1 MASSGRE
8 KVGYD
13 NVVVI
18 SKSIHQ
24 LPPPLPPPPPTGG
37 PSVII
42 TLINESLLGNKT
54 HIEYQ

>member
-24 LPPPLPPPPPTGG
+24 LPLSPPPPPPPPPPPTGG

-42 TLINESLLGNKT
+42 TLINDNLFWK
-54 HIEYQ
+54 

>member
-24 LPPPLPPPPPTGG
+24 LPPPPPTGG

>member
-24 LPPPLPPPPPTGG
+24 LPPPPPPPTGG